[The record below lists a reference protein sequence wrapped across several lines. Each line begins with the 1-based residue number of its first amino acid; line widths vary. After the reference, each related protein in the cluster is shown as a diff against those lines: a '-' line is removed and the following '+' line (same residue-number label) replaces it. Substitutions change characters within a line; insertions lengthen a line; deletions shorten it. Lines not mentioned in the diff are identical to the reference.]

1 MSKKQIIRFAFIIIL
16 LLILYSVSGVVATCQ
31 AETKSD
37 VLFLRE
43 ALVMGIERNLDL
55 KITELNVPIRKE
67 GITVNRLPDDFLPLF
82 LEQDCY
88 KVHYQKEAMG

>member
-31 AETKSD
+31 SETKSD

-67 GITVNRLPDDFLPLF
+67 GVTVNCLPDDFLPLF
-82 LEQDCY
+82 FELDC
-88 KVHYQKEAMG
+88 

>member
-31 AETKSD
+31 GETKSD

-67 GITVNRLPDDFLPLF
+67 GITVNRLPDDFLPL
-82 LEQDCY
+82 LIEQ
-88 KVHYQKEAMG
+88 KLL